1 MLTGWIKQ
9 VHDLMSVQAET
20 FERPTILLAR
30 YIVEH
35 MLTYADVCCRM
46 LSYARAPHY
55 LARQVL
61 SGAYADVC

>member
-35 MLTYADVCCRM
+35 MLTYADVC
-46 LSYARAPHY
+46 
-55 LARQVL
+55 
-61 SGAYADVC
+61 